1 MTSTFESEKN
11 RKAFTYTVIIC
22 VVLLLLFIL
31 IRWKQEPV
39 SIPVVQDLI
48 EINLGNNE
56 EGFGE
61 TQPLTKGNPTP
72 ETPTIAPTKTSA
84 PASAP
89 DDVAPEENAPED
101 AAPVVKPIKKSP
113 VVNNSKPES
122 KAAPKPK
129 KPLITYPG
137 DKKGPPGNN
146 DTEDNEFKSQGKK
159 PKSINDDGI
168 PEGAKD
174 AFGKNPGG
182 GKGGPKV
189 IKGSRK
195 IVHYY
200 TFTGEMEK
208 ATIYALIRVSPAGKG
223 SFLGF
228 DKKSTSR
235 DQAYADAIR
244 NYLKNISFDKATS
257 ESTVTVQFN
266 FNIK

>member
-39 SIPVVQDLI
+39 SIPIVQDLI

-61 TQPLTKGNPTP
+61 TQPLTKGNRTP
-72 ETPTIAPTKTSA
+72 ESPTIAPTKTSA

-113 VVNNSKPES
+113 VVNNTKPES

-137 DKKGPPGNN
+137 EKKGPPGNN

-182 GKGGPKV
+182 GKGGAKV

-195 IVHYY
+195 IVHDYA
-200 TFTGEMEK
+200 FTGEMKK

-228 DKKSTSR
+228 DKGSTTR

-244 NYLKNISFDKATS
+244 NYLQNISFDKAAS